1 MSKAYYKQLRDEYG
15 PWPISPVPSTAFKRS
30 EPTKYFALC
39 EVLSGLD
46 VQQLESLRAYAKKI
60 DDHIFFRMCHSRI
73 AVRARWRSESRKQY
87 RSTGGNSRNAL
98 VGVWL
103 YPHEKE
109 ALSMTAKKCDMSMA
123 EFVRMAIKNEIAE
136 LSKPKKG

>member
-1 MSKAYYKQLRDEYG
+1 MTKAHYQQLRDTYG
-15 PWPISPVPSTAFKRS
+15 PWPISPIPSTAFKRT
-30 EPTKYFALC
+30 EPTKYLALC
-39 EVLSGLD
+39 EALGDLT
-46 VQQLESLRAYAKKI
+46 VQQLESLREYAKKI

-87 RSTGGNSRNAL
+87 RNTGGKSRNAL

-103 YPHEKE
+103 YPYEKE
-109 ALSMTAKKCDMSMA
+109 ALSKAAKKCDMSMA
-123 EFVRMAIKNEIAE
+123 EFVRMAIENEIAE